1 MAEKGL
7 RRGNSVLWKYNA
19 GEQKVLLC
27 LTSLQKRG
35 QQFFPSVKPNERGL
49 KIWGAAISYLTSH
62 LSSHQLAYLHLP
74 SNVGVTASEG
84 NTEASKECGKGIS

>member
-7 RRGNSVLWKYNA
+7 RRGNSVLWKCNA
-19 GEQKVLLC
+19 GEQKVLLR
-27 LTSLQKRG
+27 LTSLQC
-35 QQFFPSVKPNERGL
+35 FPSVKPNERGL
-49 KIWGAAISYLTSH
+49 EIWGAAISYPTSH